1 MNLLIFVGVCFLARN
16 VYSNEEDELLD
27 LLGSGSDEALD
38 VLDSMAELEP
48 ESLEMPEPESRHVRR
63 RYGSKG
69 GETVKS
75 VQEVKSMTP
84 IKSIEEVKS
93 IQPIKSIQEVKSI
106 TPIESIEEI
115 KSMNEIK
122 SMLPVPDEIAR
133 RFIAKHGLRSLTSSG
148 GASPYEQ
155 EGTEEIARVPPGEDG
170 VDGALGRMIEAIGLL
185 QSAVKALEDSGC
197 VEQINPVNYPPDD
210 DESNEVESA
219 EPYNES
225 EAGYGRGG
233 RDPLIDEIK
242 NSNIESVER
251 VKSMTPIKNIEEIES
266 IEEVKS
272 IQPVKSINEVVAMY
286 ELTDEQAAMLRRMNR
301 RAGRSRRRYD

>member
-1 MNLLIFVGVCFLARN
+1 MGSSDMNLLIFVGVCFLARN

-63 RYGSKG
+63 RYGSTG

-84 IKSIEEVKS
+84 
-93 IQPIKSIQEVKSI
+93 I

-133 RFIAKHGLRSLTSSG
+133 RFINKHGLRSLTSSG

-155 EGTEEIARVPPGEDG
+155 EGPEEIARVPPGEDA
-170 VDGALGRMIEAIGLL
+170 VETLKHAIGLL
-185 QSAVKALEDSGC
+185 QEAVKLVEDSGC
-197 VEQINPVNYPPDD
+197 VAQTNPENYPPDD
-210 DESNEVESA
+210 DESDEVESA

>member
-1 MNLLIFVGVCFLARN
+1 MGSSDMNLLIFVGVCFLARN

-75 VQEVKSMTP
+75 
-84 IKSIEEVKS
+84 IEEVKS
-93 IQPIKSIQEVKSI
+93 IKPIKSIQEVKSI

-133 RFIAKHGLRSLTSSG
+133 RFINKHGLRSLTSSG

-155 EGTEEIARVPPGEDG
+155 EGLEEIARVPPVDAGGE
-170 VDGALGRMIEAIGLL
+170 ALGRIMDAIGLL
-185 QSAVKALEDSGC
+185 QEAVKLVEDSGC
-197 VEQINPVNYPPDD
+197 VAQTNPENYPPDD
-210 DESNEVESA
+210 DESDEVESA

>member
-1 MNLLIFVGVCFLARN
+1 MGSSDMNLLIFVGVCFLARN

-63 RYGSKG
+63 RYGSTG

-93 IQPIKSIQEVKSI
+93 IKPIKSIQEVKSI

-133 RFIAKHGLRSLTSSG
+133 RFINKHGLRSLTSSG

-155 EGTEEIARVPPGEDG
+155 EGPEEIARVPPGEDA
-170 VDGALGRMIEAIGLL
+170 VETLKHAIGLL
-185 QSAVKALEDSGC
+185 QEAVKLVEDSGC
-197 VEQINPVNYPPDD
+197 VAQTNPENYPPDD
-210 DESNEVESA
+210 DESDEVESA

-251 VKSMTPIKNIEEIES
+251 VKSMTPIKNIES

>member
-27 LLGSGSDEALD
+27 LLGSDSDEALD

-93 IQPIKSIQEVKSI
+93 IKPIKSIQEVKSI

-133 RFIAKHGLRSLTSSG
+133 RFINKHGLRSLTSSG

-155 EGTEEIARVPPGEDG
+155 EGTEEIARVPPVDAGGE
-170 VDGALGRMIEAIGLL
+170 ALGRIMDAIGLL
-185 QSAVKALEDSGC
+185 QEAVKLVEDSGC
-197 VEQINPVNYPPDD
+197 VAQTNPENYPPDD
-210 DESNEVESA
+210 DESDEVESA
-219 EPYNES
+219 EPYKES

-233 RDPLIDEIK
+233 RGPLIDEIQ

>member
-63 RYGSKG
+63 RYGSTG

-84 IKSIEEVKS
+84 VKSIEEVKS
-93 IQPIKSIQEVKSI
+93 IQPIKSIQ
-106 TPIESIEEI
+106 EI

-155 EGTEEIARVPPGEDG
+155 EGTEEIARVPPGEDA
-170 VDGALGRMIEAIGLL
+170 VETLKHAIGLL
-185 QSAVKALEDSGC
+185 QEAVKLVEDSGC
-197 VEQINPVNYPPDD
+197 VAQTNPENYPPDD
-210 DESNEVESA
+210 DESDEVESA

-233 RDPLIDEIK
+233 RD
-242 NSNIESVER
+242 
-251 VKSMTPIKNIEEIES
+251 
-266 IEEVKS
+266 
-272 IQPVKSINEVVAMY
+272 
-286 ELTDEQAAMLRRMNR
+286 
-301 RAGRSRRRYD
+301 

>member
-63 RYGSKG
+63 RYGSTG

-84 IKSIEEVKS
+84 V
-93 IQPIKSIQEVKSI
+93 KSIQEVKSI

-133 RFIAKHGLRSLTSSG
+133 RFINKHGLRSLTSSG

-155 EGTEEIARVPPGEDG
+155 EGLEEIARVPPVDAGGE
-170 VDGALGRMIEAIGLL
+170 ALGRIMDAIGLL
-185 QSAVKALEDSGC
+185 QEAVKLVEDSGC
-197 VEQINPVNYPPDD
+197 VAQNNPENYPPDD
-210 DESNEVESA
+210 DESDEVESA

>member
-1 MNLLIFVGVCFLARN
+1 MGSSDMNLLIFVGVCFLARN

-48 ESLEMPEPESRHVRR
+48 ESLEMPEPESRHVRM

-93 IQPIKSIQEVKSI
+93 IK
-106 TPIESIEEI
+106 PIESIEEI

-133 RFIAKHGLRSLTSSG
+133 RFINKHGLRSLTSSG

-155 EGTEEIARVPPGEDG
+155 EGPEEIARVPPVDAGGE
-170 VDGALGRMIEAIGLL
+170 ALGRIMDAIGLL
-185 QSAVKALEDSGC
+185 QEAVKLVEDSGC
-197 VEQINPVNYPPDD
+197 VAQTNPENYPGED
-210 DESNEVESA
+210 DESDEVESA

-233 RDPLIDEIK
+233 RDPLINEIK

>member
-63 RYGSKG
+63 RYGSTG

-93 IQPIKSIQEVKSI
+93 IKPIKSIQEVKSI

-133 RFIAKHGLRSLTSSG
+133 RFINKHGLRSLTSSG

-155 EGTEEIARVPPGEDG
+155 EGPEEIARVPPGEDA
-170 VDGALGRMIEAIGLL
+170 VETLKHAIGLL
-185 QSAVKALEDSGC
+185 QEAVKLVEDSGC
-197 VEQINPVNYPPDD
+197 VAQTNPENYPDD
-210 DESNEVESA
+210 DESDEVESA

>member
-63 RYGSKG
+63 RYGSTG

-93 IQPIKSIQEVKSI
+93 IKPIKSIQEVKSI

-133 RFIAKHGLRSLTSSG
+133 RFINKHGLRSLTSSG

-155 EGTEEIARVPPGEDG
+155 EGTEEIARVPPVDAGGE
-170 VDGALGRMIEAIGLL
+170 ALGRIMDAIGLL
-185 QSAVKALEDSGC
+185 QEAMKQLDDSGC
-197 VEQINPVNYPPDD
+197 VVGQTNPENYPPDD
-210 DESNEVESA
+210 DESA
-219 EPYNES
+219 EPYNDS